1 MYSLLLISYIFEF
14 IMKINKE
21 ENMHPWRAIWTQP
34 RATIQSLI
42 VKDPGYGFKRLS
54 WIYGFT
60 TALSFSKMHSLIT
73 LYPLWAVLLG
83 SLLLGIV
90 IGLLFITITAYILQ
104 WCGRL
109 IGGNASFKQ
118 VRCVVAWSNVP
129 VLINVLTWLLLIC
142 VFKEQAFYADFPAEV
157 AWTNKTGLFLLAILA
172 NSIAAIWSFVILLQG
187 LREVQ
192 GFSIWKGLLNI
203 IIPIIAL
210 AIVSILMN
218 AVVGGWFV
226 TKT

>member
-1 MYSLLLISYIFEF
+1 MYNLLLISYKFEF

-42 VKDPGYGFKRLS
+42 LKDPNYGLKRLA

-73 LYPLWAVLLG
+73 LYPLWTVVLG

-90 IGLLFITITAYILQ
+90 IGLVFISITAYILQ
-104 WCGRL
+104 WSGRL
-109 IGGNASFKQ
+109 IGGNAPFKQ
-118 VRCVVAWSNVP
+118 VRCVVAWSNAP
-129 VLINVLTWLLLIC
+129 VLINVVIWFLLIC
-142 VFKEQAFYADFPAEV
+142 AFREQTFYVDFPVEII
-157 AWTNKTGLFLLAILA
+157 WTNKTGLFLLAILG
-172 NSIAAIWSFVILLQG
+172 NLIAVIWSFIILIQG

-192 GFSIWKGLLNI
+192 GFSFWKGLLNI
-203 IIPIIAL
+203 IIPLIAL
-210 AIVSILMN
+210 AILSILIK
-218 AVVGGWFV
+218 AVVEWFI
-226 TKT
+226 TKI

>member
-1 MYSLLLISYIFEF
+1 MLLISYNFEF

-21 ENMHPWRAIWTQP
+21 ENMNPWNAIWTQP

-42 VKDPGYGFKRLS
+42 VKDPNYGLKRLY
-54 WIYGFT
+54 WIYGLT
-60 TALSFSKMHSLIT
+60 TALSFSKMYSLIT
-73 LYPLWAVLLG
+73 LYPLWAIVIG

-90 IGLLFITITAYILQ
+90 IGLVFINITAYILH

-109 IGGNASFKQ
+109 IGGNAPFKQ

-142 VFKEQAFYADFPAEV
+142 AFKEQTFYPDFPVEV
-157 AWTNKTGLFLLAILA
+157 TWTNKTGLFLLAILG
-172 NSIAAIWSFVILLQG
+172 NSIAAIWSFVILIQG

-192 GFSIWKGLLNI
+192 GFSIWKGLLNV
-203 IIPIIAL
+203 IIPVIAL
-210 AIVSILMN
+210 AILSILMN
-218 AVVGGWFV
+218 AVVGWFI